1 MCLSGGNSS
10 ETSGKPSKTS
20 AIFPIFSTENLLRRK
35 TYAYSAMVNYHLD
48 ACIWLDYLEDR
59 FGQGGRPLGN
69 YAGKLFLK
77 IMRDNATI
85 FFSKVTATEMLNE
98 IEPDKIDNIL
108 TITSALMRLKRVDF
122 TKEDSDEADE
132 LSRQRNVPFT
142 DALNAIIARN
152 NNAIMVSQDKHYQK
166 LKDIVETKRPE
177 DLI

>member
-1 MCLSGGNSS
+1 
-10 ETSGKPSKTS
+10 
-20 AIFPIFSTENLLRRK
+20 
-35 TYAYSAMVNYHLD
+35 
-48 ACIWLDYLEDR
+48 
-59 FGQGGRPLGN
+59 
-69 YAGKLFLK
+69 
-77 IMRDNATI
+77 MRDNATI